1 MTGHDLRYTRRQL
14 GATPHQ
20 LAALAGIEAKDIE
33 EWEALGTI
41 PRKHRHALDLALW
54 HLECD
59 AALRKSGLP
68 ECGWMTNPE
77 TAATPEDLNVAIRHL
92 ESCPTCKAR
101 TEYLRSH
108 VRPEPIGGSPMMRV
122 FGMLERLSGWQQA
135 AFGGAIMLLVM
146 GGIGVPILLFLAL
159 INQDPAFAA
168 GALALF
174 VVLVVSGAA
183 GGMVHYWT
191 APLREQGTGAY
202 YASWVL
208 TLYGYMLAAL
218 GLITLAPIVL
228 GPGVGGN
235 DLPTLSD
242 PATWA
247 IFGILGVVFGIALGR
262 GTRSTDVQVPT
273 APEKR
278 SPFSVRNGLIVLGVL
293 VWIGINFLLRSN
305 LPGSRE
311 DLEAALPGHHAA
323 VRANPQDPKA
333 QRELAWTLVGL
344 ERWQE
349 AEPVLQE
356 AVRLNP
362 RDAYLHNSLGW
373 AQMQRGEFN
382 AAARLFERAIQ
393 LEPEHPYAHQNLGW
407 TLYNLG
413 RYEEAEPAYRKALQ
427 QNPQEASAQGGLGW
441 VLHGMR
447 RLTEAES
454 EFRQAIRLEPTN
466 AWHHQGLAVTVMQ
479 SGRLK
484 EALPSYREATR
495 LAPEAAGLW
504 SDLGHAA
511 HIAGEYV
518 ESAAAFDK
526 AEQLEPESVRGHPL
540 RRAMWEASR
549 QGRAYVPEP

>member
-1 MTGHDLRYTRRQL
+1 MTGHDLRYTRRQS

-33 EWEALGTI
+33 EWEALGTV
-41 PRKHRHALDLALW
+41 PRKHRYAVDLALW

-59 AALRKSGLP
+59 AALKRSGLP
-68 ECGWMTNPE
+68 ECGRMADPV
-77 TAATPEDLNVAIRHL
+77 TAATPKDLNIAIRHL

-108 VRPEPIGGSPMMRV
+108 VRPEPIGGSPTMRV
-122 FGMLERLSGWQQA
+122 FGTFARLTGWKQS
-135 AFGGAIMLLVM
+135 AFGGAMMILMMGGIGIPVLLVM
-146 GGIGVPILLFLAL
+146 GVLRRDPSYLVAAL
-159 INQDPAFAA
+159 AFAV
-168 GALALF
+168 ALLI
-174 VVLVVSGAA
+174 SGAA
-183 GGMVHYWT
+183 GGIVHHWT
-191 APLREQGTGAY
+191 TPLREKGAAGY
-202 YASWVL
+202 YASWIL
-208 TLYGYMLAAL
+208 TVYGYLITVLALL
-218 GLITLAPIVL
+218 GLAPVL
-228 GPGVGGN
+228 FGLSVDAG
-235 DLPTLSD
+235 DLPALTD
-242 PATWA
+242 PATW
-247 IFGILGVVFGIALGR
+247 IIFLITSVLFGIVAGRTMRDTGKALPGAER
-262 GTRSTDVQVPT
+262 QR
-273 APEKR
+273 AL
-278 SPFSVRNGLIVLGVL
+278 SVRNVL
-293 VWIGINFLLRSN
+293 VAVGLLFFVAGN
-305 LPGSRE
+305 LLTRGAGPSTAE
-311 DLEAALPGHHAA
+311 EWEAVLPERRAA
-323 VRANPQDPKA
+323 AEANPQDPKA
-333 QRELAWTLVGL
+333 QRELAWALVAL

-349 AEPVLQE
+349 AEPLLQQ

-362 RDAYLHNSLGW
+362 EDAYLHNSLGW
-373 AQMQRGEFN
+373 VQMQKGEFN
-382 AAARLFERAIQ
+382 AAARLFERAIR

-407 TLYNLG
+407 ALYNLG

-427 QNPQEASAQGGLGW
+427 QNQQEASAHGGLGW

-447 RLTEAES
+447 RLTEAEA